1 MTPAAAAA
9 VAARVAR
16 PAPPPGVSNHVC
28 GPGEAATPSAPW
40 RLSAEAGGGAMA
52 AAASAGASRC
62 PAACAAAASARST
75 VFDAPLRA
83 LFPPP
88 PGEASSEAYRFMG
101 EPPEKLESSGLLPPA
116 IIVDS
121 APSGDA
127 PVSAPRAPGE
137 PPGSM
142 DSKSSVMGKGER
154 GAPCPPCSAP
164 MPCMGAPPRSADA
177 GWP

>member
-1 MTPAAAAA
+1 
-9 VAARVAR
+9 
-16 PAPPPGVSNHVC
+16 
-28 GPGEAATPSAPW
+28 
-40 RLSAEAGGGAMA
+40 MA

-83 LFPPP
+83 LLPPP

-101 EPPEKLESSGLLPPA
+101 EPPEKLESSGLLPA
-116 IIVDS
+116 RHHRGQR
-121 APSGDA
+121 AERRRA